1 MPSWSFPNRPA
12 IEVNLHDL
20 SQLFDPLDPSAVE
33 ERDLNHRIEEYI
45 VDRLK
50 LLPSNARTAIVVHL
64 DRSAARADDERKAT
78 AAIRSYFTRRA
89 ESQTRELR
97 QLFHRGRVSLAIGLS
112 VLVVIFLMGQAL
124 FRFFG
129 DGHVT
134 TLLRDCSIIGGWVA
148 MWKPLDIF
156 LYQWWPIVSE
166 LRLYKMLSH
175 MSVQV
180 IPYNSR
186 VATRIDLMDVSEI
199 GRIPFLARNRFNNNN
214 TLAQS

>member
-1 MPSWSFPNRPA
+1 MSSWSSSNRPA

-20 SQLFDPLDPSAVE
+20 SQLFDPLDPSVIE
-33 ERDLNHRIEEYI
+33 ERDLNRRTEEYI
-45 VDRLK
+45 IDRLK
-50 LLPSNARTAIVVHL
+50 QLPANERITIVMNL
-64 DRSAARADDERKAT
+64 DRSAARADDESKAT
-78 AAIRSYFTRRA
+78 AAVRSHFTRRA

-97 QLFHRGRVSLAIGLS
+97 QLFHRGRISLGIG
-112 VLVVIFLMGQAL
+112 VLVLVIIFLMGQAL
-124 FRFFG
+124 FWLFG

-166 LRLYKMLSH
+166 RRLYEKLSH

-186 VATRIDLMDVSEI
+186 VTTRIDLSGVSEI
-199 GRIPFLARNRFNNNN
+199 GKIPILARNRFN
-214 TLAQS
+214 TLAP